1 MGAVESLDGIIAL
14 GLAVPLGWIA
24 DRYGRVRIM
33 KQSLVVGFL
42 GIAGMVWGIATN
54 TKLLIF
60 LAVPFMSSYNQN
72 VQQGVQTLIG
82 DHVPP
87 GQQRT
92 KVLAD
97 VAVVRQVSGATAPLL
112 QVIYFSA
119 SGRDKWEFAPCQT
132 ALILGLM
139 LFLVYAPIF
148 RTLKPGR
155 YGVNSVA
162 SGAVRDVEPNYRK
175 ALYIEFCGFLIVC
188 GSGMTFKFW
197 ALFLKNDYNLS
208 PTGQAGVLCGSWTC
222 MAICSRLAP
231 KVQMATFGKN
241 GRMQTAVRLS
251 VRYNRRH

>member
-1 MGAVESLDGIIAL
+1 MLRFVGAVESLDGIIAL

-92 KVLAD
+92 KVAE
-97 VAVVRQVSGATAPLL
+97 
-112 QVIYFSA
+112 
-119 SGRDKWEFAPCQT
+119 SGRPGREELLAKKGRIVGGVGCPPNCRT
-132 ALILGLM
+132 SGKLR
-139 LFLVYAPIF
+139 PF
-148 RTLKPGR
+148 RT
-155 YGVNSVA
+155 
-162 SGAVRDVEPNYRK
+162 
-175 ALYIEFCGFLIVC
+175 F
-188 GSGMTFKFW
+188 
-197 ALFLKNDYNLS
+197 
-208 PTGQAGVLCGSWTC
+208 
-222 MAICSRLAP
+222 
-231 KVQMATFGKN
+231 
-241 GRMQTAVRLS
+241 
-251 VRYNRRH
+251 